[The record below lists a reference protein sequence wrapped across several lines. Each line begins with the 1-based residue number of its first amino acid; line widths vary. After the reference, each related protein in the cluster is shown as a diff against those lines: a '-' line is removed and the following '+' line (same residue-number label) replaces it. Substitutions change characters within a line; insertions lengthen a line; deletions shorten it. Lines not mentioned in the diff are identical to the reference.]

1 LSKPPET
8 SESCAHTDSS
18 WTAAKNAINMTIQFA
33 AWCFGGR
40 WRLATL
46 DHADCAE
53 GHRPLESAKP
63 ARLSS
68 GSVAGPLLGPA
79 GLAVIIVA
87 TLRRLAQI
95 R

>member
-1 LSKPPET
+1 M
-8 SESCAHTDSS
+8 DSR
-18 WTAAKNAINMTIQFA
+18 KNAINTTIQFA
-33 AWCFGGR
+33 AWCLGGR